1 MSDFINDNQQVT
13 HYDPVAERTAAESQA
28 KQEAPKQE
36 SVEERNWKQIRE
48 ENERIKR
55 ESEDLKRQL
64 EAARG
69 DDDLVEQRHLKAAIN
84 RIQNDNLDLRL
95 KSKFPDFDQVV
106 NTAALKKL
114 AQDDPEMAYTLDST
128 QDMYAKAVTAYK
140 MIKANAPRQT
150 EYSEDDDRFEENM
163 FKPRS
168 TNSINPGTVDRPL
181 SQANAFQRSLSKEAK
196 QKYYN
201 EMQEAIRNQSN

>member
-13 HYDPVAERTAAESQA
+13 HYDPVAESQA
-28 KQEAPKQE
+28 TQHVGKQEQPAQRQE

-48 ENERIKR
+48 ENDRLKR
-55 ESEDLKRQL
+55 EL

-150 EYSEDDDRFEENM
+150 EYTEDDDRFEENM

-181 SQANAFQRSLSKEAK
+181 SQANAFQRSLTKEAK
-196 QKYYN
+196 QKYFN